1 MNLSFKKKNRVSI
14 ILSQPCNANG
24 SMVLN
29 LIVILIVTGVIG
41 VTLMSLTSTSFVQQ
55 VHSDSSQRAEL
66 LAESGFRYLAA
77 RYKQASDSSAK
88 NNVLKSIHGNTFV
101 LNGNDGRFTLGVY
114 PYVYMVRT
122 AASAGAT
129 QLQAEFFG
137 SKPDGLTIPA
147 SGTIGILTG
156 SKYTLYSYTAYTGNN
171 QQFTFTNLTDTSDLS
186 SGLNNDIPLTSTVYP
201 VFTSEVKV
209 LTSGSGN
216 SLTVPGS
223 GTFMPSADGVFEIIN
238 NLGERKD
245 ANSVR
250 TRIYTYKTRTGN
262 VLNDITEYSDPSA
275 SFSLSLTTGTRI
287 VVHKSAEIRSTGT
300 VNAGTVD
307 ETNRIMNRLTALGYI
322 LPQVDAGELI
332 YDTAENR
339 LQALIGSAT
348 VMGDADMVSNGK
360 IGSAMVFDGD
370 MDYVRLNDDS
380 TLDLTTAGSIGAWV
394 KVTAFDNNFAG
405 IIRKGGLAGDSDLA
419 YSLEFRAGRRIKLK
433 IVGTSS
439 SLELDSAS
447 TLSTGIWYHV
457 AGTWGPAGMAIY
469 IDGKLDSSQ
478 ASTLTVRNTT
488 GTVQIGAQLDEI
500 FNPSQKNYGFHGILD
515 EVFIFNT
522 QKNLCEIR
530 EIYSNPCTI
539 GCDAYAYYPFNGSY
553 EDGGGGDKNGND
565 TRNGTSSGASFGTDR
580 FGCSQRSCQ
589 LEWWDFVEISSESDF
604 DFTSS
609 FTLSIWV
616 RVSYWTMFL
625 GNDPFVSKGTNSY
638 RIGRYNN
645 TNYANFGTTG
655 LSAVNTYGNDNVGNG
670 AWHHIVAVYNSSRK
684 DIYVD
689 GVRDDFDSVTGSL
702 SQNNTRL
709 RFGSTWVLAIF
720 TGWVDDAGFWN
731 RALNETEIANIY
743 RGIRTDP
750 SFP

>member
-1 MNLSFKKKNRVSI
+1 MALPIPAQVF
-14 ILSQPCNANG
+14 NANG

-41 VTLMSLTSTSFVQQ
+41 ATLMSLTSTSFVQQ
-55 VHSDSSQRAEL
+55 VHSDLSQRAEL
-66 LAESGFRYLAA
+66 LAESGFRYLAT

-88 NNVLKSIHGNTFV
+88 NAVLKALHGNSFV
-101 LNGNDGRFTLGVY
+101 LNGNDGRFTLAVY

-122 AASAGAT
+122 AAGAGAT

-137 SKPDGLTIPA
+137 SKPDVLTIPA
-147 SGTIGILTG
+147 SGTIGVLTG
-156 SKYTLYSYTAYTGNN
+156 SRYTLYSYSSYTGNN

-186 SGLNNDIPLTSTVYP
+186 SGLNTAIAMGATLYP
-201 VFTSEVKV
+201 VFPSQVKV
-209 LTSGSGN
+209 LSSGSGN
-216 SLTVPGS
+216 SLTISGS
-223 GTFMPSADGVFEIIN
+223 STFFPSADGVFEIVN

-245 ANSVR
+245 GNAVK
-250 TRIYTYKTRTGN
+250 TKIYTYKTRTGN
-262 VLNDITEYSDPSA
+262 TVYDITEYNDPSA
-275 SFSLSLTTGTRI
+275 SFSLSLTANTRI

-300 VNAGTVD
+300 INAGTVD
-307 ETNRIMNRLTALGYI
+307 ETNRIMSRITALGYI
-322 LPQVDAGELI
+322 LPQVAAGELI
-332 YDTAENR
+332 YDSAENR
-339 LQALIGSAT
+339 LYSLIESAS

-360 IGSAMVFDGD
+360 IGSAMIFDGD
-370 MDYVRLNDDS
+370 MDYVRLDDDPA
-380 TLDLTTAGSIGAWV
+380 LDLTTAGSIGAWV

-439 SLELDSAS
+439 SLELDSLA
-447 TLSTGIWYHV
+447 TLTTGVWYHV

-469 IDGKLDSSQ
+469 IDGRLDSSQ

-500 FNPSQKNYGFHGILD
+500 SNPSQKNFGFHGILD

-530 EIYSNPCTI
+530 NIYSNPCTI
-539 GCDAYAYYPFNGSY
+539 GCDAYAYYPFNGNY
-553 EDGGGGDKNGND
+553 EDEGGDGKAGND
-565 TRNGTSSGASFGTDR
+565 TRNGTSSGASFDTDR
-580 FGCSQRSCQ
+580 FGCSQRACQ
-589 LEWWDFVEISSESDF
+589 LVWWDYVEIASESDF
-604 DFTSS
+604 DFTGS
-609 FTLSIWV
+609 FTISVWV

-625 GNDPFVSKGTNSY
+625 GNDPFVSKGNNSY

-655 LSAVNTYGNDNVGNG
+655 LSSVNTYGNDNVGNG
-670 AWHHIVAVYNSSRK
+670 AWHHIVAVYNGSRK
-684 DIYVD
+684 EIYVD
-689 GVRDDFDSVTGSL
+689 GVRDDFDAVSGSL

-709 RFGSTWVLAIF
+709 RFGSTGLLAIF
-720 TGWVDDAGFWN
+720 TGWVDDVGFWN

-750 SFP
+750 SLP

>member
-1 MNLSFKKKNRVSI
+1 MNQSVKKKKGSNFI
-14 ILSQPCNANG
+14 PAQPCNANG

-41 VTLMSLTSTSFVQQ
+41 VTLMSLTSTSFIQQ

-88 NNVLKSIHGNTFV
+88 NNVLKSLHGNSFV
-101 LNGNDGRFTLGVY
+101 LNGNDGRFTIGVY

-137 SKPDGLTIPA
+137 TKPDGLTIPA
-147 SGTIGILTG
+147 SGTIGILAG

-171 QQFTFTNLTDTSDLS
+171 QLFTFTNLTDTSDLS
-186 SGLNNDIPLTSTVYP
+186 SGLNNDISLAATVYP

-223 GTFMPSADGVFEIIN
+223 STFMPSADGVFEIIN

-245 ANSVR
+245 ASSVR
-250 TRIYTYKTRTGN
+250 TQIYTYKTRTGN
-262 VLNDITEYSDPSA
+262 VLYDITEYGDPSA
-275 SFSLSLTTGTRI
+275 SFSLSLTTGTHI

-300 VNAGTVD
+300 VNAGTSD

-332 YDTAENR
+332 YDSAENR

-348 VMGDADMVSNGK
+348 IMGDADMVSNGK
-360 IGSAMVFDGD
+360 IGSAMNFDGD
-370 MDYVRLNDDS
+370 MDYVRLNDDPA
-380 TLDLTTAGSIGAWV
+380 LDLTTAGSIGAWV

-419 YSLEFRAGRRIKLK
+419 YSLEFRPGRRIKLK

-439 SLELDSAS
+439 SLELDSTS

-469 IDGKLDSSQ
+469 LDGRLDSSQ

-488 GTVQIGAQLDEI
+488 GTVQIGAQLDEV
-500 FNPSQKNYGFHGILD
+500 FNPSQKNYGFYGLMD
-515 EVFIFNT
+515 EVFIINT
-522 QKNLCEIR
+522 QKNLCGIR
-530 EIYSNPCTI
+530 DIFSNPCNT
-539 GCDAYAYYPFNGSY
+539 GCDAYAYYPFNGNY
-553 EDGGGGDKNGND
+553 YDE
-565 TRNGTSSGASFGTDR
+565 SGADKSGIDAHNGSSVGTAISSDR
-580 FGCSQRSCQ
+580 FGCIQRSCQ
-589 LEWWDFVEISSESDF
+589 YQWWDYVEIPSESDF
-604 DFTSS
+604 DLTGS
-609 FTLSIWV
+609 FTLSLWV
-616 RVSYWTMFL
+616 RVSNWSLIL
-625 GNDPFVSKGTNSY
+625 GNDTLLNKGNNSY
-638 RIGRYNN
+638 RISRYGYSD
-645 TNYANFGTTG
+645 TPTFVTPG
-655 LSAVNTYGNDNVGNG
+655 LSRVDTYGDDDVADGG
-670 AWHHIVAVYNSSRK
+670 WHHIAAVYNGTRK

-689 GVRDDFDSVTGSL
+689 GVRDDFDTVTGTL
-702 SQNNTRL
+702 TQNNTML
-709 RFGSTWVLAIF
+709 RIGSTGLF
-720 TGWVDDAGFWN
+720 TGWIDDVVVWK
-731 RALNETEIANIY
+731 RALSETEVGYVY

-750 SFP
+750 SLP